1 MNAFFKDI
9 RIGDFVASE
18 YGLIPASFDYSWDEE
33 SDIAMESE
41 SDEEYTG
48 RNTIPLDY
56 GSTHQSKPEFS
67 VTFIKK
73 ACGVNEKNAFE
84 NHEVRSILRELTGKQ
99 YYRDLYFLD
108 DKLHTDERIHYKV
121 KVVRTEQRKIHGQT
135 VALKFTFQCNSFWA
149 YTDIQSREF
158 TVKGGQTI
166 HFYNSSDEVNDY
178 LYPQIEFSP
187 VTGGNLT
194 LTNLSDQNRRTSI
207 SNNTADEIIS
217 LDSEN
222 EIISSSH
229 PGRIILN
236 DFNLKWPRFVPG
248 MNQLL
253 VSADCKMKITYQL
266 LRKVVL

>member
-18 YGLIPASFDYSWDEE
+18 HGLIPVSFDYSWDEE

-48 RNTIPLDY
+48 RNTVPLDY

-67 VTFIKK
+67 VTFIKRT
-73 ACGVNEKNAFE
+73 CGINEKSFFE
-84 NHEVRSILRELTGKQ
+84 NHEIRSILRELTGKQ

-108 DKLHTDERIHYKV
+108 DTLHTDERIHYKV

-135 VALKFTFQCNSFWA
+135 AALKFTFQCNSFWA
-149 YTDIQSREF
+149 YTDIQSLEF

-166 HFYNSSDEVNDY
+166 RFYNSSDEVNDY
-178 LYPQIEFSP
+178 LYPQIELSP
-187 VTGGNLT
+187 ADGGKLT
-194 LTNLSDQNRRTSI
+194 LTNLSEQNRMTSI
-207 SNNTADEIIS
+207 DNNTADEIIF
-217 LDSEN
+217 LDSRN

-229 PGRIILN
+229 PDRSILN
-236 DFNLKWPRFVPG
+236 DFNMKWPRLIPG
-248 MNQLL
+248 MNLL
-253 VSADCKMKITYQL
+253 HISADCKMKITYQL
-266 LRKVVL
+266 LRKVVF